1 MVGSNCSNG
10 IKLRKMVERAVE
22 SYDGSIEIELEE
34 KNNKIKNIP
43 ALIINDNVISEGKV
57 LSAKEIIR
65 VIKTEAVC

>member
-1 MVGSNCSNG
+1 MV
-10 IKLRKMVERAVE
+10 VEPSFFCWE
-22 SYDGSIEIELEE
+22 WQ

>member
-1 MVGSNCSNG
+1 
-10 IKLRKMVERAVE
+10 MVEKAVE